1 MKCLDCGAEME
12 QGTAECVGAG
22 FESWYEFTSET
33 EKAKKRNCGIFYPAD
48 HHRSVYPGGVP
59 RLALPQVQKSPDV
72 GRQQGINTE

>member
-33 EKAKKRNCGIFYPAD
+33 EKAKKGIAGLFTRQTITIPFTLAEHPAW
-48 HHRSVYPGGVP
+48 R
-59 RLALPQVQKSPDV
+59 
-72 GRQQGINTE
+72 

>member
-33 EKAKKRNCGIFYPAD
+33 EKRKKELRDRSPSRPLPFLLPWRSTPHGI
-48 HHRSVYPGGVP
+48 VPG
-59 RLALPQVQKSPDV
+59 AEKF
-72 GRQQGINTE
+72 

>member
-33 EKAKKRNCGIFYPAD
+33 ERSKKGIAGFFTKKTITIPFALAEYPAC
-48 HHRSVYPGGVP
+48 HCP
-59 RLALPQVQKSPDV
+59 RCRKVLMWVDSK
-72 GRQQGINTE
+72 E

>member
-33 EKAKKRNCGIFYPAD
+33 EKAKKGIAGLFTRQTITIPSTLAE
-48 HHRSVYPGGVP
+48 HP
-59 RLALPQVQKSPDV
+59 RMALSQVQKSFDV
-72 GRQQGINTE
+72 GRQ